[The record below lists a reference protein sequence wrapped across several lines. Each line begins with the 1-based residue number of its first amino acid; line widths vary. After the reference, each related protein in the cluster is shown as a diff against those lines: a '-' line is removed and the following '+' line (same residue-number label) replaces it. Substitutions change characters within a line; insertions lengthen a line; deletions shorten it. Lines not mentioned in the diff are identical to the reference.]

1 MPIWPPSNAQGHATL
16 ILNPM
21 PLGLGD
27 SESKGLFAGPLVGQ
41 GLGNGNGVGVPEFE
55 EANL

>member
-1 MPIWPPSNAQGHATL
+1 MPIWPPSNAQGRATL

-27 SESKGLFAGPLVGQ
+27 SESKGLFAVPLGWTRSGKWEWGGGP
-41 GLGNGNGVGVPEFE
+41 
-55 EANL
+55 